1 MFCRKLLRPPV
12 CIRYTWG
19 SRGPRPSFQNKMWPP
34 WSWCRNPPWLA
45 GTSPGANLELDKVS
59 MIRWVSLCLST
70 WLDQTSLQQ
79 RDNWQG
85 FVRPTFWTQNQD
97 INIECLDVRVHMT
110 HDTWASIWL
119 VSTVSDKSRLMQ
131 VIHLRSIMLA
141 RIRVIIITWWMICLP
156 QPNVGEG
163 LRGQGPLLRNFRFV
177 VMCCCVFDCTGI
189 KLVLE
194 NLNASIIASKN

>member
-1 MFCRKLLRPPV
+1 MIGWYV
-12 CIRYTWG
+12 TWG
-19 SRGPRPSFQNKMWPP
+19 QFRARQ
-34 WSWCRNPPWLA
+34 
-45 GTSPGANLELDKVS
+45 
-59 MIRWVSLCLST
+59 SLNDTMSITLSINMVGSNQFKT
-70 WLDQTSLQQ
+70 ARQLT
-79 RDNWQG
+79 
-85 FVRPTFWTQNQD
+85 RPTFWTQNQD

-156 QPNVGEG
+156 QLNVGES